1 MTSALLQIRK
11 IVKFVFPYG
20 GGGLTQVAVAKTDTC
35 QQCV

>member
-11 IVKFVFPYG
+11 IVKFVFPYAW
-20 GGGLTQVAVAKTDTC
+20 LTQVAVAKTDTY

>member
-20 GGGLTQVAVAKTDTC
+20 GGADAGGCSED
-35 QQCV
+35 

>member
-1 MTSALLQIRK
+1 MTSALLLIRK

-20 GGGLTQVAVAKTDTC
+20 GGLMQVAVAKTDTY

>member
-20 GGGLTQVAVAKTDTC
+20 GLMQVAVAKTDTY